1 MSDKINIVIVGAGN
15 IANSHLEVMS
25 SIKMVNLFGI
35 CSRTYAKANNLKKKY
50 DINHASSDY
59 YAFIKNN
66 INNIDGIMVLVSV
79 DQMYLVSKKL
89 IPLGKSIFIEK
100 PPALSHLKIKV
111 LSEIS
116 IKYKTPNMIGMNR
129 RFYSIFEKGKKI
141 IEKNGGLLSLVI
153 EGHERYDQIKD
164 KVKPAILSKWLF
176 ANSCHTIDLIR
187 YFGGEIKD
195 FKFTKQAKFLKNGDH
210 FSCSLK
216 FLNGSTGSYISNWLS
231 PGGWSVRLYAKD
243 TKIEFNPLENGFHI
257 NSKYKKIKINPDK
270 YDIKFKPGF
279 YNQIKSFIYLI
290 KSKKNIYPSQNL
302 REITKTFEIINII
315 NK

>member
-1 MSDKINIVIVGAGN
+1 
-15 IANSHLEVMS
+15 
-25 SIKMVNLFGI
+25 
-35 CSRTYAKANNLKKKY
+35 
-50 DINHASSDY
+50 
-59 YAFIKNN
+59 
-66 INNIDGIMVLVSV
+66 MVLVSV

-89 IPLGKSIFIEK
+89 IPLGKPIFIEK
-100 PPALSHLKIKV
+100 PPALSHLKIKA

-195 FKFTKQAKFLKNGDH
+195 FKYTKQSKFLKSGDH

-216 FLNGSTGSYISNWLS
+216 FTNGSTGTYISNWFS
-231 PGGWSVRLYAKD
+231 PGGWSVSLYARNIKV
-243 TKIEFNPLENGFHI
+243 EFNPLELGTYT
-257 NSKYKKIKINPDK
+257 NSKYKKIEINPDK
-270 YDIKFKPGF
+270 NDLKFKPGF
-279 YNQIKSFIYLI
+279 YNQIKAFIYLI
-290 KSKKNIYPSQNL
+290 NFKKNIYPSQSL
-302 REITKTFEIINII
+302 VDIMKTFAII
-315 NK
+315 NKIDN

>member
-50 DINHASSDY
+50 DIKHASSDY

-89 IPLGKSIFIEK
+89 IPLGRPIFIEK
-100 PPALSHLKIKV
+100 PPALSHLKIKA

-195 FKFTKQAKFLKNGDH
+195 FKYTKQSKFLKSGDH

-216 FLNGSTGSYISNWLS
+216 FSNGSTGTYISNWFS
-231 PGGWSVRLYAKD
+231 PGGWSVRLHAKD
-243 TKIEFNPLENGFHI
+243 TKIEFNPLEKGFYI
-257 NSKYKKIKINPDK
+257 NSKYKKTEISPNPM
-270 YDIKFKPGF
+270 DIKFKPGF
-279 YNQIKSFIYLI
+279 YKQIKAFLYLI
-290 KSKKNIYPSQNL
+290 NSKKNIYPSQSL
-302 REITKTFEIINII
+302 KDIESTFDIIDTI
-315 NK
+315 NG

>member
-1 MSDKINIVIVGAGN
+1 MSNKINIVIVGAGN

-25 SIKMVNLFGI
+25 SIKQINLFGI

-50 DINHASSDY
+50 DIKHASSDY

-66 INNIDGIMVLVSV
+66 INNIDGIMVLVSI

-187 YFGGEIKD
+187 YFGGEIKV
-195 FKFTKQAKFLKNGDH
+195 FKYTKQSKFLKSGDH

-216 FLNGSTGSYISNWLS
+216 FTNGSTGTYISNWLS
-231 PGGWSVRLYAKD
+231 PGGWSVRLYARNIKV
-243 TKIEFNPLENGFHI
+243 EFNPLENGFYT

-270 YDIKFKPGF
+270 NDLKFKAGF
-279 YNQIKSFIYLI
+279 YNQIKAFIYLI
-290 KSKKNIYPSQNL
+290 NFKKNIYPSQSL
-302 REITKTFEIINII
+302 GDIMKTFEIINKI
-315 NK
+315 NN